1 MMTASNAVCSE
12 CGAAVADERAEELIT
27 PTPLAGSMLK
37 DGAWLISRMRASL
50 AGLGVPDAEIATRPA
65 MNDADALMEAY
76 SQVEDEEDEHLYHTK
91 GWCRELWIKSLG
103 MHAILPPPE
112 EVEHVKT
119 AKQAAE
125 AEERGERAR

>member
-1 MMTASNAVCSE
+1 MRTTASKT
-12 CGAAVADERAEELIT
+12 G
-27 PTPLAGSMLK
+27 G
-37 DGAWLISRMRASL
+37 
-50 AGLGVPDAEIATRPA
+50 
-65 MNDADALMEAY
+65 
-76 SQVEDEEDEHLYHTK
+76 EHLYHSK